1 MIYRS
6 KAPLRISFSGG
17 GTDIEPYVSEFG
29 GCVISTTINKYVYA
43 TLKPREDKEITIYS
57 KDLGV
62 TEKFTY
68 VVDGELKIVKSV
80 MIYMN
85 MLKEFTEGFDLYIES
100 DVPVGS
106 GLGLSSSLSVCLIE
120 LFCKYLGI
128 NNYSKDNIAHLAY
141 YIERKI
147 LGIKGGYQDQF
158 ATSFGGFN
166 YITFEKENI
175 VVNPLRIKDNFINE
189 LENNLV
195 LCYTGITRVGEDII
209 EKQINSYKNNFEY
222 LHEIKE
228 LVYKMRIEI
237 SNNNL
242 IRFSELFGETWNI
255 KKKLTSGITTLRI
268 DKLCKVGLNN
278 GASGVRN
285 CGAGGG
291 GYLLFYCPNDKDLL
305 KNALT
310 EIGGTILDFHFENRG
325 VQSWSI

>member
-1 MIYRS
+1 MIYRA

-85 MLKEFTEGFDLYIES
+85 MLKEFSNGFDLYIES

-120 LFCKYLGI
+120 LFCRYLDI
-128 NNYSKDNIAHLAY
+128 KNYSKDNIAHLAY

-175 VVNPLRIKDNFINE
+175 VVNPLVIDDNFKSE

-195 LCYTGITRVGEDII
+195 ICYTGETRKGEDII
-209 EKQINSYKNNFEY
+209 AKQVDSYKENVGY
-222 LHEIKE
+222 LHKIKE
-228 LVYKMRIEI
+228 IVYKMRNEI
-237 SNNNL
+237 ANSNIIN
-242 IRFSELFGETWNI
+242 FSKLLGETWI
-255 KKKLTSGITTLRI
+255 LKKSLTSSISNKKI
-268 DKLCKVGLNN
+268 DELYIRGLNS
-278 GASGVRN
+278 GALSGKL
-285 CGAGGG
+285 CGAGGS
-291 GYLLFYCPNDKDLL
+291 GYLLFYCPEDKDKL
-305 KNALT
+305 KKELVKA
-310 EIGGTILDFHFENRG
+310 GGKILDFNFDDKG
-325 VQSWSI
+325 VRSWSI